1 MRITLI
7 AVMALLVSSSYAQ
20 KDPEDFDIDGFVV
33 LKENPND
40 TIFGK
45 VNDRSTHLMEHTNAW
60 LMHPDGE
67 IRKHKRK
74 DLLAVGKGNKLFVVK
89 DKIPKGY

>member
-40 TIFGK
+40 TFLE
-45 VNDRSTHLMEHTNAW
+45 R
-60 LMHPDGE
+60 
-67 IRKHKRK
+67 
-74 DLLAVGKGNKLFVVK
+74 
-89 DKIPKGY
+89 